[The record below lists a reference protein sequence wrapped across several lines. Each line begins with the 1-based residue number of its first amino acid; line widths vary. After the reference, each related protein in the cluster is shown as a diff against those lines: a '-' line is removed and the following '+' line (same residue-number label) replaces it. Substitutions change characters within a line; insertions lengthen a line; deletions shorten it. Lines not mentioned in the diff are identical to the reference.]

1 MKYFGQIG
9 YLKISQQ
16 QHVQT
21 LTVSSI
27 SMPGWVGASKNNL
40 ASVILQST
48 TKISKVLTSGMLGES
63 FHFVDQNKNA
73 AR

>member
-1 MKYFGQIG
+1 
-9 YLKISQQ
+9 
-16 QHVQT
+16 
-21 LTVSSI
+21 
-27 SMPGWVGASKNNL
+27 MPGWVGASKNNL

-48 TKISKVLTSGMLGES
+48 KKLKVLTSGMLGES